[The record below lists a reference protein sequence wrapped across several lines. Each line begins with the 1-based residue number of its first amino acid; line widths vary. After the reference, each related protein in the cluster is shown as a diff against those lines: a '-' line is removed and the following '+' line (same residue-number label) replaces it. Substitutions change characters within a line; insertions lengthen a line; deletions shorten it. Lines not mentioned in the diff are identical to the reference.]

1 MYKKKVYS
9 YIPTATT
16 WGFPGGIVAKIP
28 WRRKWQPLK
37 YSYLDR
43 GAWQATGHGV
53 ASNPTAGHTH

>member
-53 ASNPTAGHTH
+53 AKP